1 MTVASILKKRRKE
14 LGLTQA
20 ELAKKS
26 GVSQQAISFIESG
39 RNTPSEGTLRLLAS
53 ALGFSVSGLL
63 GETSS
68 SSELTPRD
76 HQLLTVVRQLN
87 DTGFARVL
95 SYAEDLV
102 SSCNYEQEKKPA
114 AG

>member
-1 MTVASILKKRRKE
+1 MTVSSILKKRRKE

-53 ALGFSVSGLL
+53 ALGYSVAGLL

-68 SSELTPRD
+68 ASELSPRD
-76 HQLLTVVRQLN
+76 HQLLTVIHQLN
-87 DTGFARVL
+87 DDGFSRVL

-102 SSCNYEQEKKPA
+102 SSGNYEKVKTPA